1 MTLLGWPA
9 YPVRMAQE
17 GQYKVIRERNVMVPM
32 RDGTCLATDLFRPDA
47 PGRFP
52 VLVNRG
58 PYGKDDYVA
67 APDHSV
73 WFFPTH
79 GYVVLSQDCRARF
92 ESEGDYYN
100 PLFQE
105 VQDGYDTV
113 EWAARQSWS
122 NGRVGTT
129 GQSYLGATQYTLAT
143 NNPLPPHLQAMAPV
157 SASSDFH
164 QSWVY
169 HTGGAMEWGWMVPYA
184 IHKGRNTLQRLGR
197 DDLLAQMDEYVLE
210 PGNFGRPLSDEWFRH
225 LPLKDWIERLKE
237 TAPYF
242 REYFEQELDGPYWWQ
257 LNLLHN
263 LDGIKIPMFHVS
275 SWYDIFLEGA
285 LNAYRAISDR
295 GGSDLARRNQR
306 LLVGPWAHIRPYTR
320 PTSGDTG
327 DIDFGPEAAIELH
340 DHLRRWFD
348 YWLKDDANGIMDEP
362 PVSIFVMGDNKWRH
376 ENEWPLARTHY
387 TRYYLHSGGSA
398 NTRAGDGSLSTVPPG
413 DEPADSYVY
422 DPNDPAPTLRGN
434 TLMIPHGVQDQRPV
448 EDRPDV
454 LVFTSEPLEK
464 KLELTGPIEVKLF
477 AASTAVDT
485 DFTAKLVDVRPDG
498 YAHNIQ
504 DGIVRA
510 RYRTSTRNPAFITP
524 GKVYGYTIDLW
535 ATSHVWQ
542 EGHRLRVE
550 VSSSNFPRFDR
561 NPNTGAPL
569 GEDDRLESAQ
579 QTVHHSAEYPSHIVL
594 PVIPR

>member
-1 MTLLGWPA
+1 
-9 YPVRMAQE
+9 
-17 GQYKVIRERNVMVPM
+17 MVTM
-32 RDGTCLATDLFRPDA
+32 RDGTRLATDVFRPDA

-52 VLVNRG
+52 VLINRG

-67 APDHSV
+67 SPDHSV

-113 EWAARQSWS
+113 EWAARQPWS

-143 NNPLPPHLQAMAPV
+143 NNPLPPQLQAMAPV

-184 IHKGRNTLQRLGR
+184 IHKGRNTLERLGR
-197 DDLLAQMDEYVLE
+197 SDLLAQMDDYVLE
-210 PGNFGRPLSDEWFRH
+210 PGNFGRPLKDEWFRH
-225 LPLKDWIERLKE
+225 LPLKDWIGRLQE

-257 LNLLHN
+257 LNLLRN
-263 LDGIKIPMFHVS
+263 LEGIKIPLFHVS

-285 LNAYRAISDR
+285 LNAYRAITEQ
-295 GGSDLARRNQR
+295 GGSETARRNQK

-320 PTSGDTG
+320 ATSVDTG
-327 DIDFGPEAAIELH
+327 DIDFGPEAQIELH

-348 YWLKDDANGIMDEP
+348 YWLKDIDTGIMDEP
-362 PVSIFVMGDNKWRH
+362 PVYIFVMGGGVTGNGRWRH

-387 TRYYLHSGGSA
+387 TRYYLHSDGSA
-398 NTRAGDGSLSTVPPG
+398 NTRSGDGTLSTVPPG
-413 DEPADSYVY
+413 AEPPDRYVY
-422 DPNDPAPTLRGN
+422 DPADPAPTLRGN
-434 TLMIPHGVQDQRPV
+434 TLMIPHGAADQRST
-448 EDRPDV
+448 EDRGDV
-454 LVFTSEPLEK
+454 LVYTSDPLEHD
-464 KLELTGPIEVKLF
+464 LELTGPIKVQLF
-477 AASTAVDT
+477 AASSAVDT

-498 YAHNIQ
+498 YAQNIQ
-504 DGIVRA
+504 DGIIRA
-510 RYRTSTRNPAFITP
+510 RYRSSARQPTFITP
-524 GKVYGYTIDLW
+524 GQVYEYTIDLW
-535 ATSHVWQ
+535 ATSQVFKA
-542 EGHRLRVE
+542 GHRLRVE
-550 VSSSNFPRFDR
+550 ISSSNFPRFDR

-569 GEDDRLESAQ
+569 GEDTRLETAQ
-579 QTVHHSAEYPSHIVL
+579 QTVQHRGDYPSHIVL

>member
-1 MTLLGWPA
+1 
-9 YPVRMAQE
+9 
-17 GQYKVIRERNVMVPM
+17 MVTM
-32 RDGTCLATDLFRPDA
+32 RDGTRLATDVFRPDA

-52 VLVNRG
+52 VLINRG

-67 APDHSV
+67 SPDHSV

-113 EWAARQSWS
+113 EWAARQPWS

-143 NNPLPPHLQAMAPV
+143 NNPLPPQLQAMAPV

-184 IHKGRNTLQRLGR
+184 IHKGRNTLERLGR
-197 DDLLAQMDEYVLE
+197 SDLLAQMDDYVLE
-210 PGNFGRPLSDEWFRH
+210 PGNFGRPLKDEWFRH
-225 LPLKDWIERLKE
+225 LPLKDWIGRLQE

-257 LNLLHN
+257 LNLLRN
-263 LDGIKIPMFHVS
+263 LEGIKIPLFHVS

-285 LNAYRAISDR
+285 LNAYRAITEQ
-295 GGSDLARRNQR
+295 GGSETARRNQK

-320 PTSGDTG
+320 ATSVDTG
-327 DIDFGPEAAIELH
+327 DIDFGPEAQIELH

-348 YWLKDDANGIMDEP
+348 YWLKDIDTGIMDEP
-362 PVSIFVMGDNKWRH
+362 PVYIFVMGGGVTGNGRWRH

-387 TRYYLHSGGSA
+387 TRYYLHSDGSA
-398 NTRAGDGSLSTVPPG
+398 NTRSGDGTLSTAPPG
-413 DEPADSYVY
+413 AEPPDRYVY
-422 DPNDPAPTLRGN
+422 DPADPAPTLRGN
-434 TLMIPHGVQDQRPV
+434 TLMIPHGAADQRST
-448 EDRPDV
+448 EDRGDV
-454 LVFTSEPLEK
+454 LVYTSDPLEHD
-464 KLELTGPIEVKLF
+464 LELTGPIKVQLF
-477 AASTAVDT
+477 AASSAVDT

-498 YAHNIQ
+498 YAQNIQ
-504 DGIVRA
+504 DGIIRA
-510 RYRTSTRNPAFITP
+510 RYRSSARQPTFITP
-524 GKVYGYTIDLW
+524 GQVYEYTIDLW
-535 ATSHVWQ
+535 ATSQVFRA
-542 EGHRLRVE
+542 GHRLRVE
-550 VSSSNFPRFDR
+550 ISSSNFPRFDR

-569 GEDDRLESAQ
+569 GEDTRLETAQ
-579 QTVHHSAEYPSHIVL
+579 QTVQHRGDYPSHIVL